1 MTIRH
6 LQIFKA
12 VAEAGKMGQAAR
24 QLYISQ
30 PTVSKAIGDLEKEYG
45 VLLFD
50 RLAQKLY
57 ITEAGTR
64 LLRYA
69 RQLLALY
76 DEMEADLHAAA
87 GLQAIRVGA
96 TITVGS
102 CVLPAL
108 IRRFEQEHPGVRVQV
123 EVESARRIE
132 QKILN
137 SELDLAV
144 SEGEPE
150 SGELLAVPVIRD
162 ELVLISNP
170 AHPLAGRETVP
181 PAALNGEPFVL
192 REEGSGTRAG
202 LDRFL
207 QDNGLQVYPKWTCQS
222 FDAVL
227 RAVEEGQGLSAVS
240 RRWADPLIAQERLC
254 RLNLEGPPLI
264 RNFQL
269 IRHRGKQLTPAME
282 AFCAAVEKEE
292 NASLLSV

>member
-1 MTIRH
+1 M
-6 LQIFKA
+6 
-12 VAEAGKMGQAAR
+12 
-24 QLYISQ
+24 
-30 PTVSKAIGDLEKEYG
+30 
-45 VLLFD
+45 LLFD

-192 REEGSGTRAG
+192 REEGSGTPGGAGSISAGQRAAG
-202 LDRFL
+202 VPQMDVPELRRRTA
-207 QDNGLQVYPKWTCQS
+207 GGGGGTG
-222 FDAVL
+222 AVGGIPPVGGSPH
-227 RAVEEGQGLSAVS
+227 R
-240 RRWADPLIAQERLC
+240 QERLC

-264 RNFQL
+264 RYFQL

>member
-162 ELVLISNP
+162 ELVLISN
-170 AHPLAGRETVP
+170 
-181 PAALNGEPFVL
+181 GEPFVL

-207 QDNGLQVYPKWTCQS
+207 QDNGLRVYPKWTCQS

-264 RNFQL
+264 RYFQL

>member
-150 SGELLAVPVIRD
+150 SVRQQVRWQAMSLRSFGILCTAAADAFPVR
-162 ELVLISNP
+162 
-170 AHPLAGRETVP
+170 A
-181 PAALNGEPFVL
+181 
-192 REEGSGTRAG
+192 TR
-202 LDRFL
+202 
-207 QDNGLQVYPKWTCQS
+207 S
-222 FDAVL
+222 F
-227 RAVEEGQGLSAVS
+227 RSYRW
-240 RRWADPLIAQERLC
+240 RR
-254 RLNLEGPPLI
+254 
-264 RNFQL
+264 
-269 IRHRGKQLTPAME
+269 
-282 AFCAAVEKEE
+282 CAAGISCVCR
-292 NASLLSV
+292 

>member
-123 EVESARRIE
+123 EVESARRDAPA
-132 QKILN
+132 QKAADRRGCGPGGTDSAGGGLFLVCIR
-137 SELDLAV
+137 
-144 SEGEPE
+144 
-150 SGELLAVPVIRD
+150 LLP
-162 ELVLISNP
+162 
-170 AHPLAGRETVP
+170 G
-181 PAALNGEPFVL
+181 
-192 REEGSGTRAG
+192 
-202 LDRFL
+202 
-207 QDNGLQVYPKWTCQS
+207 
-222 FDAVL
+222 
-227 RAVEEGQGLSAVS
+227 
-240 RRWADPLIAQERLC
+240 
-254 RLNLEGPPLI
+254 
-264 RNFQL
+264 
-269 IRHRGKQLTPAME
+269 
-282 AFCAAVEKEE
+282 
-292 NASLLSV
+292 

>member
-144 SEGEPE
+144 SEL
-150 SGELLAVPVIRD
+150 S
-162 ELVLISNP
+162 LI
-170 AHPLAGRETVP
+170 HI
-181 PAALNGEPFVL
+181 
-192 REEGSGTRAG
+192 
-202 LDRFL
+202 
-207 QDNGLQVYPKWTCQS
+207 S
-222 FDAVL
+222 FDQFSNRYA
-227 RAVEEGQGLSAVS
+227 
-240 RRWADPLIAQERLC
+240 
-254 RLNLEGPPLI
+254 
-264 RNFQL
+264 
-269 IRHRGKQLTPAME
+269 
-282 AFCAAVEKEE
+282 
-292 NASLLSV
+292 